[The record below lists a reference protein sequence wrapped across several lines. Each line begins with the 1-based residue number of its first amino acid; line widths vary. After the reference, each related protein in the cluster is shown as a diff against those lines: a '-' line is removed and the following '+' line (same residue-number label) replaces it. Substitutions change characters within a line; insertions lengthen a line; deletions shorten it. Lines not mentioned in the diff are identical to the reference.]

1 MQPIS
6 TRISA
11 FILLILCI
19 GISSS
24 EDVENSNGPP
34 LSEKTEQSVKQSEQT
49 KDEQADPVGSDDI
62 GADSAENEDLLENLQ
77 RFGLLAY
84 EQIKQLGEQYMRGED
99 SLNLKQTVAEGAKFI
114 RSILDL
120 AIASLDTDEDVN
132 TESSS
137 AKFFDQSRE
146 EL

>member
-1 MQPIS
+1 MS
-6 TRISA
+6 ARISA

-19 GISSS
+19 GISSL

-34 LSEKTEQSVKQSEQT
+34 LSEKTEPSVKQSEQV
-49 KDEQADPVGSDDI
+49 KVEQVDPIGSDDT
-62 GADSAENEDLLENLQ
+62 GADNAENEDLVENLQ

-84 EQIKQLGEQYMRGED
+84 EQIKQLGEQYIRGED

-137 AKFFDQSRE
+137 AKFSDQSRE